1 MNLFDRD
8 PGQAKERIQEK
19 SQRRGYLILP
29 GYVQLVSSKKKDNF
43 HWKKTISQVLYMLAR
58 NTACRRHA
66 IVVHLL

>member
-29 GYVQLVSSKKKDNF
+29 GYVQLVSSKKEGQF
-43 HWKKTISQVLYMLAR
+43 HWKKAISQVTCLAE
-58 NTACRRHA
+58 TLH
-66 IVVHLL
+66 VGDMQL

>member
-43 HWKKTISQVLYMLAR
+43 TGRKQSLRYCTCLPETLHVGDMQL
-58 NTACRRHA
+58 
-66 IVVHLL
+66 